1 MVAIQ
6 PILSEYNTRVV
17 CSSYVYVIKEVI
29 KKLFDVGGI
38 LMLSVVQTSVHTF
51 TNSLW
56 CLVIFQVSNK
66 HADITDYST
75 SSCNI

>member
-1 MVAIQ
+1 MIYDNKMVAIQ

-38 LMLSVVQTSVHTF
+38 LMLSVVP
-51 TNSLW
+51 
-56 CLVIFQVSNK
+56 
-66 HADITDYST
+66 
-75 SSCNI
+75 